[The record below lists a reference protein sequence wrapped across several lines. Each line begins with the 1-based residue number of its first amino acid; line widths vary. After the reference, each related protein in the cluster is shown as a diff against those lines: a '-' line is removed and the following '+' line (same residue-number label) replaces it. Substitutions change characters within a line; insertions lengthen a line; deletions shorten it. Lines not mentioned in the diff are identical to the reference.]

1 MPRGVRVLASVLMNP
16 LRSACRVE
24 ASALRAVTALLAA
37 GSVAL
42 LATPAAAAPAAS
54 GQPETPPQQSAASTS
69 TCPYWLTPPP
79 AVDASELPAP
89 GLPAPEPLP
98 LPEEPVGGER
108 MGECGLVLPEGAP
121 PPPADITAASW
132 VLADLHS
139 GAVLAAKD
147 PHARHRPASTIKL
160 LTALV
165 VVERLPLDQ
174 VVIGTQ
180 ADADQIGSGVGVGP
194 DGRYTVAELLAGLLL
209 RSGNDAAFAL
219 ARALGGLPETLRAM
233 QQRAEQL
240 GALDTR
246 PATPSGLDG
255 PGMSSSAYD
264 LAVIFRAAL
273 AQPPLAQLMR
283 IPQVAFPGFRDKPG
297 FLVSND
303 NQLLANYPG
312 ALGGKTGFTDDA
324 RHTYVGA
331 AQRDGR
337 PLVVVLMRGEQR
349 PIRMWEQGARLLDY
363 GFALPESAEPVG
375 ELVDGPPSDDEPVPT
390 PPPSSEAPPTLIEP
404 PASGS
409 GAVADS
415 SNEGKTSNEDTIAG
429 QIAVAA
435 AALVVLVGVLWQQLR
450 RTRGDDEADDEAG

>member
-1 MPRGVRVLASVLMNP
+1 MPRGVRVLASVPMNP
-16 LRSACRVE
+16 
-24 ASALRAVTALLAA
+24 LRAVTALLAA

-42 LATPAAAAPAAS
+42 LAAATAAA
-54 GQPETPPQQSAASTS
+54 GQPETSPRSVRTAVTTS
-69 TCPYWLTPPP
+69 SCPYWLTPPP
-79 AVDASELPAP
+79 AVDASEAPAP

-98 LPEEPVGGER
+98 FPEEPVGGER
-108 MGECGLVLPEGAP
+108 MGECGLVLPEDAP
-121 PPPADITAASW
+121 PLPADITAASW
-132 VLADLHS
+132 ALADLHS

-180 ADADQIGSGVGVGP
+180 ADADQIGSGVGIGP
-194 DGRYTVAELLAGLLL
+194 DGQYTVAQLLAGLLL

-219 ARALGGLPETLRAM
+219 ARALGGVPETLQAM

-240 GALDTR
+240 GAMDTR

-264 LAVIFRAAL
+264 LALIFRAVL

-297 FLVSND
+297 FVVSND

-331 AQRDGR
+331 AERGGR
-337 PLVVVLMRGEQR
+337 PLVAVLMRGEQR

-363 GFALPESAEPVG
+363 GFALPESAEAVG
-375 ELVDGPPSDDEPVPT
+375 ELVDGPPTEDEPVSA
-390 PPPSSEAPPTLIEP
+390 PPPSSEALPTITEP

-409 GAVADS
+409 GAAADS
-415 SNEGKTSNEDTIAG
+415 SDGANTSNEDTIAG
-429 QIAVAA
+429 QIAVGA
-435 AALVVLVGVLWQQLR
+435 AALVVLLGVLWQQLR